1 MNKSDLIE
9 KIQGNTN
16 LTFNKSEEL
25 VEAVFGAIKDA
36 LNNGE
41 RVEIRGFGA
50 FSIKEY
56 RSYKGRNPK
65 SGEPVTV
72 KAKRLPAWRTG
83 LELNNRINSGF

>member
-50 FSIKEY
+50 FSIKEQ
-56 RSYKGRNPK
+56 
-65 SGEPVTV
+65 
-72 KAKRLPAWRTG
+72 
-83 LELNNRINSGF
+83 